1 MAHGRR
7 VERVASMIR
16 REMSELLVNGVRDER
31 VNQGMVSITNV
42 VVAGDLQHCKVS
54 VSIFGSESE
63 QDQAMAGLRSAAP
76 YLRGE
81 LSRRLNMRRTP
92 ELVSITTKAWPRGGS
107 GGAAEQAR
115 AGTTGTRPG
124 ARRQRGDV
132 SCAANWPSCW
142 YSGPVATPSISSA
155 VTRAG
160 NSATTNCSVG

>member
-92 ELVSITTKAWPRGGS
+92 ELVFHHDKGLAQGVEVLGLLSKL
-107 GGAAEQAR
+107 EEE
-115 AGTTGTRPG
+115 
-124 ARRQRGDV
+124 RQKR
-132 SCAANWPSCW
+132 
-142 YSGPVATPSISSA
+142 GPVPDGSEEM
-155 VTRAG
+155 
-160 NSATTNCSVG
+160 